1 MMPVEAE
8 EPVLSREELDAL
20 LERLT
25 DPSAGAGWMTTARKD
40 TANESRLV
48 SLSLERAS
56 EAFGDRISRSMSNVF
71 QTPISFSLID
81 WRESEPEEFEE
92 LMVPFDRTAA
102 YDLVPGAGRGL
113 LLIGRTL
120 LFQLLCL
127 NFGASPGLKK
137 SAVPNRVYTSVEC
150 RFYRKIA
157 DELVGLLAEAWS
169 EETPLHP
176 KITGLISRS
185 HVREEAAESLYL
197 APFDISGFGEACRLR
212 VAVPTA
218 AFDDRVAAARE
229 VATQGAG
236 GVEETVLDMSL
247 TFRAEIGTLELSLR
261 EFSSLAVGDVLPIN
275 EVEGAELLT
284 SVAGIPKFH
293 AIRGAVGNRLAVQL
307 QDRI

>member
-1 MMPVEAE
+1 MMPLEAE

-25 DPSAGAGWMTTARKD
+25 DKSAGAGWSTTARKD
-40 TANESRLV
+40 TASEARHV

-56 EAFGDRISRSMSNVF
+56 EAFGDRISRSLSNVF
-71 QTPISFSLID
+71 QTPIRFSLID
-81 WRESEPEEFEE
+81 WRESEPEAFEE
-92 LMVPFDRTAA
+92 LMVPFDRAA
-102 YDLVPGAGRGL
+102 AFDIVPGAGRGL

-120 LFQLLCL
+120 LFQLLCM

-137 SAVPNRVYTSVEC
+137 SPVPNRNYTSIEC
-150 RFYRKIA
+150 RIYRKIA
-157 DELVGLLAEAWS
+157 DDLVGLLAEGWS
-169 EETPLHP
+169 DETPLRP
-176 KITGLISRS
+176 KITGLIGRS
-185 HVREEAAESLYL
+185 HVREEVAESLYL
-197 APFDISGFGEACRLR
+197 ATFDISGFGEVCRLR

-229 VATQGAG
+229 VATQGAC

-247 TFRAEIGTLELSLR
+247 TFRAKIGTVDMSLR
-261 EFSSLAVGDVLPIN
+261 DFSNLAVGDVLPLD
-275 EVEGAELLT
+275 EVEGGKLLA